1 MSVIKIKLAAFIFV
15 LAPLAGQISPSQ
27 AQDDQKLLHMCI
39 ACHGEDGSN
48 NYSSIPNL
56 KGQNAAYMVEQ
67 LKQFKSG
74 QRPDKTMSKVAKLLT
89 EMQMQQMANYFNTG
103 KEQH

>member
-1 MSVIKIKLAAFIFV
+1 MSVMKIKLAAFIFV
-15 LAPLAGQISPSQ
+15 LAPLAGQVPKLQ
-27 AQDDQKLLHMCI
+27 AQDSQKLLNMCI
-39 ACHGEDGSN
+39 ACHGVDGSN
-48 NYSSIPNL
+48 RYGSIPNL

-74 QRPDKTMSKVAKLLT
+74 QRQDKTMSKVAKLLT
-89 EMQMQQMANYFNTG
+89 EKQMQQMANYFYTG